1 MRRPITVLAALGT
14 GLLLAAA
21 IPPWGWWPL
30 ALAGI
35 AALDLLIADRPR
47 SVRLRRGTLVG
58 LALYLPTLWWMQDL
72 TAPGYVIASG
82 AYAALFGV
90 AVSVV
95 PATAPG
101 RWFALPGAIA
111 LTELLRWSGPFGGVP
126 LANLAIGQ
134 IDGPLGPVVRIG
146 GALLLVEITVIAGL
160 VLATAVRSR
169 WLASGVALG
178 VVAAFAVLAAV
189 APRGHDVGELDV
201 ALVQG
206 GGEQGT
212 RMRDTDQREVFER
225 HLRPSRDIEGPID
238 LVVWPEN
245 VVNIEGPVETNREGG
260 ELQALARQL
269 GAPLIVGVVEGVD
282 AENFANASVVYNA
295 EGAMVDRYDKVH
307 RVPFGEY
314 VPLRWLVEPFTGDS
328 LTDREALPGAGPA
341 YVDTDVGRLA
351 VAISWEIFF
360 GDRVREGVGSGG
372 EAVLNPTNGA
382 SYTGTHVQ
390 TQQIAA
396 SKMRAIENG
405 RWVLQVAPTGFSAV
419 IGPDGTVHERSDIS
433 DAALL
438 RHTVGLRSGLT
449 IYTNVGLLPAWIVAL
464 ASLGT
469 GWGLVVY
476 RRRRRNGAGERE
488 GTTPDGEAIGVGP
501 ERTAPGAAVGA
512 GPPRPANTQR
522 LGPTE

>member
-1 MRRPITVLAALGT
+1 MTRLVTVLAALGT

-30 ALAGI
+30 ALLGI
-35 AALDLLIADRPR
+35 AALDLLIADQPA
-47 SVRLRRGTLVG
+47 SVRLRRGLLVG

-72 TAPGYVIASG
+72 TAPGYVIASA
-82 AYAALFGV
+82 AYAALLGV
-90 AVSVV
+90 AVSVI
-95 PATAPG
+95 PAAAPG
-101 RWFALPGAIA
+101 RWFALAGAIA

-160 VLATAVRSR
+160 VLATALRRR

-178 VVAAFAVLAAV
+178 VVTAFVLFAAV
-189 APRGHDVGELDV
+189 APRGHDIGELDV
-201 ALVQG
+201 ALIQG

-245 VVNIEGPVETNREGG
+245 VVNVEGPVETNREGG

-269 GAPLIVGVVEGVD
+269 EAPLIVGVVEGVD
-282 AENFANASVVYNA
+282 PENFANASVVYNVDG
-295 EGAMVDRYDKVH
+295 EMVDRYDKVH

-314 VPLRWLVEPFTGDS
+314 VPLRRLVEPFAGDS
-328 LTDREALPGAGPA
+328 LTRREALPGDGPA

-360 GDRVREGVGSGG
+360 GDRVREGVGRGG

-419 IGPDGTVHERSDIS
+419 IGPDGTVHERSGIS
-433 DAALL
+433 DPAVL

-449 IYTNVGLLPAWIVAL
+449 IYTNLGLLPAWVVAL

-469 GWGLVVY
+469 GWGLVAY
-476 RRRRRNGAGERE
+476 RRRRRDGVPARE
-488 GTTPDGEAIGVGP
+488 GTPRERPSIGVEP
-501 ERTAPGAAVGA
+501 KPTAPGAPVGA
-512 GPPRPANTQR
+512 NTPSSASTRPFGAR
-522 LGPTE
+522 R